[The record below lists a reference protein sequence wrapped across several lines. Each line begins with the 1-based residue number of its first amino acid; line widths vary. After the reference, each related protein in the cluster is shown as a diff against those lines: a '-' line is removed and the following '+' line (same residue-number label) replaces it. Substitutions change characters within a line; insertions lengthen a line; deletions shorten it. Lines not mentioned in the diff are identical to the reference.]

1 MEGSGWG
8 SPLTLAARESKIP
21 TTMHAA
27 LRFGYAYLTPCRPT
41 PRIG

>member
-8 SPLTLAARESKIP
+8 APLTLDWRERKIP

-27 LRFGYAYLTPCRPT
+27 PRTGYAYQTPCRPT